1 MNNARFMVACSD
13 SAFFNISSAALTILD
28 SIGTG
33 GELAESEDVGEG
45 GGGSVGY
52 LLIPFISLLF
62 LRRNRFFRIK
72 LCRQGTI

>member
-33 GELAESEDVGEG
+33 GELAESEDVEEAEVAR
-45 GGGSVGY
+45 SV
-52 LLIPFISLLF
+52 ICLF
-62 LRRNRFFRIK
+62 PYIYTDSGVEIVHSHLIK
-72 LCRQGTI
+72 LW